1 MYAVDLRAIYRCTI
15 LPVNLNIELCI
26 LTFTCI
32 YICAQVTF
40 IGVQPFPGSL
50 CRMESQHVV
59 KLPIQ
64 SFKDTFTFP
73 QFLVFLFVL
82 CAGNKAV
89 EARTQITDW

>member
-1 MYAVDLRAIYRCTI
+1 MNCMNSVYIHVYMRIYVHKS
-15 LPVNLNIELCI
+15 L
-26 LTFTCI
+26 
-32 YICAQVTF
+32 F
-40 IGVQPFPGSL
+40 IGVQPCLFFPASL